1 MTVLKVMGDFEYL
14 VNLCF
19 KSILCMSL
27 FFSNS
32 YATWKLLEGGGLLC
46 SFFIA
51 IHKARGLQQLC
62 SFVVSFPS
70 DLASRQL

>member
-1 MTVLKVMGDFEYL
+1 MSIKSPGDLKYL

-32 YATWKLLEGGGLLC
+32 YATWELLKDGGLLC

-51 IHKARGLQQLC
+51 TCKVRGLQQLC
-62 SFVVSFPS
+62 SFVVSFLS
-70 DLASRQL
+70 GLASRQL